1 MNNYTTLLNYIFGK
15 IPLQTLLSILY
26 LIPIMTCVGIV
37 SYVSYHTGEE
47 SVNELT
53 NKLMIS
59 TTERIQDYV
68 RIHLE
73 TPQRIVAMNRQ
84 GIENSYLDPENWE
97 AMRLHFFS
105 QLKIH
110 KEPTA
115 IYFGSINGTYMLA
128 AQDKTGI
135 ISPVNSYV
143 GGGLHPSYLGQRR
156 LYILDQQGKYVK
168 IIPEQTKPS
177 SYRNLL
183 WFKTAQNQNE
193 NQQTWTS
200 VYPYLYIPTA
210 KISAVSPVYRNNK
223 FIGVVGC
230 DLILDHIGLYLQKL
244 QFSPSGKLFII
255 ERSGDIIATSTNEK
269 PFIRIVKDNKT
280 GKNIKLIRLS
290 ATKSSN
296 PIISRTAKVLF
307 ERWGDLHKIRQATS
321 FEFNGSND
329 QRYFSH
335 IYPYQD
341 EYGLDWLIVAVLP
354 ESDFLDKIH
363 ANLNIT
369 LIFSAITLFIFVGLS
384 MVLAHWIIKP
394 IKHLNTAAKKLSK
407 DGFNSLDLDLDLKL
421 KLILNRRDEIGQL
434 GESFQTIAREL
445 ALSFIGIQTALQES
459 QDKFTKIFHSS
470 PDPILI
476 HQIINPNIHG
486 CILLDVN
493 PSFLLFSGYSELE
506 LIGYSFDNLPLIY
519 NHEQGLLLK
528 EQLKNQGYVRNL
540 EFDWLI
546 KSEEVKT
553 SLLSCEPIVIDNKD
567 CVISIIKDITD
578 RKKAEENLRQSEER
592 FRTAFEN
599 AGSGMALVSLNG
611 YFIRVNRALCEILGY
626 DSPDLLTK
634 NVTEIITGEELPKD
648 FDLAYQFLS
657 GQISNYQV
665 EKSCLHKSGKIIWV
679 LLNVSLLSDSNRNP
693 LYFIWQI
700 QDISERHEVEQLKN
714 EFVSVVSHE
723 VRTPLTAIKGALEI
737 LATGILVD
745 EPQEAEQ
752 MLKIAVSNSERL
764 LRLVNNILNLEMLD
778 SGKMR
783 LNLELCDIN
792 IMVKK
797 AMETVQPI
805 AQQKNMEI
813 SYSKLDVHNSKILAD
828 EETIIQVLTNLLSN
842 SVKFSHAGTKVEIY
856 TKMGDKEI
864 IIAVKDYGKGIP
876 PDKLETIFERFE
888 QVDVSDSRQ
897 KGGTGLGLAI
907 CKNIVEKHQGK
918 IWVESILDSGSTF
931 YFTLPL

>member
-1 MNNYTTLLNYIFGK
+1 MTINKIFGK
-15 IPLQTLLSILY
+15 ISLKILLSIFY
-26 LIPIMTCVGIV
+26 LIPIITSMGVVSDV
-37 SYVSYHTGEE
+37 SYRAGEE
-47 SVNELT
+47 SVNELS
-53 NKLMIS
+53 NRLMTS
-59 TTERIQDYV
+59 TTERVKD
-68 RIHLE
+68 HLNKYLQI
-73 TPQRIVAMNRQ
+73 PQRIVAINRQ
-84 GIENSYLDPENWE
+84 GIENSYLGPENWE
-97 AMRLHFFS
+97 ALRLYFFS
-105 QLKIH
+105 QLKLY
-110 KEPTA
+110 KTPAA
-115 IYFGSINGTYMLA
+115 IYFGGINGVYTVVG
-128 AQDKTGI
+128 QDQMGI
-135 ISPVNSYV
+135 ISPKNSYL
-143 GGGLHPSYLGQRR
+143 GGGTHPSHLGQRR
-156 LYILDQQGKYVK
+156 LYVLDQEGKYVK
-168 IIPEQTKPS
+168 IIPEQSKPFTPV
-177 SYRNLL
+177 NLP
-183 WFKTAQNQNE
+183 WFKTAQNQNK
-193 NQQTWTS
+193 QTWTS

-210 KISAVSPVYRNNK
+210 VISAFSPVYRNNK

-230 DLILDHIGLYLQKL
+230 DLALTHINLHLQKL
-244 QFSPSGKLFII
+244 QFSRSGKLFII
-255 ERSGDIIATSTNEK
+255 ERSGNIIATSTNEK
-269 PFIRIVKDNKT
+269 PFTRIISNNKKD
-280 GKNIKLIRLS
+280 KNIELTRLA

-296 PIISRTAKVLF
+296 PIVSRTAKVLF
-307 ERWGDLHKIRQATS
+307 ERWGDLHKIREATS
-321 FEFNGSND
+321 FEFNGSNN
-329 QRYFSH
+329 QRYFSY

-341 EYGLDWLIVAVLP
+341 EYGLDWLIVAVFP

-363 ANLNIT
+363 TNFHRT
-369 LIFSAITLFIFVGLS
+369 SIFLAITLLIFAGLS
-384 MVLAHWIIKP
+384 IVLTHWIIQP
-394 IKHLNTAAKKLSK
+394 IKDLNTAAKKLSK
-407 DGFNSLDLDLDLKL
+407 DGFDSSDLDLDLKL
-421 KLILNRRDEIGQL
+421 KSILNRRDEVGQL
-434 GESFQTIAREL
+434 GESFQAMAEEL
-445 ALSFIGIQTALQES
+445 ALSFIRVQTALQES
-459 QDKFTKIFHSS
+459 QDKFTKIFRSS
-470 PDPILI
+470 PDPIVI
-476 HQIINPNIHG
+476 TDRVQNIF
-486 CILLDVN
+486 LDVN
-493 PSFLLFSGYSELE
+493 PSFLYLTGYSELE
-506 LIGYSFDNLPLIY
+506 VI
-519 NHEQGLLLK
+519 NHSVESLCPPYDSEKLSLVREK
-528 EQLKNQGYVRNL
+528 LENQGYIHNL
-540 EFDWLI
+540 EFDWLTQ
-546 KSEEVKT
+546 SGEVKT
-553 SLLSCEPIVIDNKD
+553 SLVSSERVLISGRD
-567 CVISIIKDITD
+567 CVISVCKDITD

-648 FDLAYQFLS
+648 FDLAYQFIS
-657 GQISNYQV
+657 GQITNYQV

-679 LLNVSLLSDSNRNP
+679 LLNVSLLSDVNGKA
-693 LYFIWQI
+693 LHFIWQI

-931 YFTLPL
+931 YFTLPQQ

>member
-1 MNNYTTLLNYIFGK
+1 M
-15 IPLQTLLSILY
+15 
-26 LIPIMTCVGIV
+26 M
-37 SYVSYHTGEE
+37 
-47 SVNELT
+47 
-53 NKLMIS
+53 S
-59 TTERIQDYV
+59 TTKRIEDHL
-68 RIHLE
+68 RTHLE
-73 TPQRIVAMNRQ
+73 TPQIIVGINRD
-84 GIENSYLDPENWE
+84 GIKNSYLNPDNWE
-97 AMRLHFFS
+97 ALRLYFFN
-105 QLKIH
+105 QLKVN

-115 IYFGSINGTYMLA
+115 IYFGGVNGTYMFASL
-128 AQDKTGI
+128 DKMGI
-135 ISPVNSYV
+135 ISPANSYL
-143 GGGLHPSYLGQRR
+143 GGGLHPSYGGQRR
-156 LYILDQQGKYVK
+156 FYILDQQGKYVK
-168 IIPEQTKPS
+168 IIPEQTKTS
-177 SYRNLL
+177 SYINLL
-183 WFKTAQNQNE
+183 WFKTAQNQKR
-193 NQQTWTS
+193 QTWTS
-200 VYPYLYIPTA
+200 VDTYLYIPTA
-210 KISAVSPVYRNNK
+210 KISAVSPVYRHNK

-269 PFIRIVKDNKT
+269 PFIEIVKDKKT
-280 GKNIKLIRLS
+280 GKNKKLIRLS
-290 ATKSSN
+290 VTKSSN
-296 PIISRTAKVLF
+296 PIISKTAKVLF
-307 ERWGDLHKIRQATS
+307 QRWGNLHKIREATS
-321 FEFNGSND
+321 FEFNGSSN

-341 EYGLDWLIVAVLP
+341 QYGLDWLIVAVLP

-363 ANLNIT
+363 TNLNIT
-369 LIFSAITLFIFVGLS
+369 LIFSAITLLIFVGLS
-384 MVLAHWIIKP
+384 MVLDHWIIQP
-394 IKHLNTAAKKLSK
+394 IRDLHTAAKKLSEHRF
-407 DGFNSLDLDLDLKL
+407 DSLDLDWDLKL
-421 KLILNRRDEIGQL
+421 KSILNRRDEIGQL
-434 GESFQTIAREL
+434 GDSFQSMAEDL
-445 ALSFIGIQTALQES
+445 ALSFTRIKTALKES
-459 QDKFTKIFHSS
+459 QDKFEKIFHSS

-476 HQIINPNIHG
+476 HQIINQNIQG
-486 CILLDVN
+486 CVLLDVN
-493 PSFLLFSGYSELE
+493 ASFLNFTGYSEVE
-506 LIGYSFDNLPLIY
+506 LIGYSFDNLSLIS
-519 NHEQGLLLK
+519 NPEQGLLLK

-540 EFDWLI
+540 EFDWLT
-546 KSEEVKT
+546 KSGEVKT
-553 SLLSCEPIVIDNKD
+553 SLVSCESIVIDTKN

-599 AGSGMALVSLNG
+599 VGSGMALVSLNG
-611 YFIRVNRALCEILGY
+611 YFISVNRALCQMLGY
-626 DSPDLLTK
+626 DSRDLLTK
-634 NVTEIITGEELPKD
+634 NVTELITGEELPKD
-648 FDLAYQFLS
+648 FDLAHQFLS

-679 LLNVSLLSDSNRNP
+679 LLNVSLLFDINRNP
-693 LYFIWQI
+693 LHFIWQI

-764 LRLVNNILNLEMLD
+764 LCLVNNILNLEMLD

-792 IMVKK
+792 IMVKQ
-797 AMETVQPI
+797 AMETVRLI
-805 AQQKNMEI
+805 AQQKSIKI
-813 SYSKLDVHNSKILAD
+813 SYSALDVPNTEILAD

-856 TKMGDKEI
+856 ATMGDKEI
-864 IIAVKDYGKGIP
+864 IVAVKDYGKGIP

-907 CKNIVEKHQGK
+907 CKNIVQKHQGR
-918 IWVESILDSGSTF
+918 IWVESILGSGSTF

>member
-1 MNNYTTLLNYIFGK
+1 MNAVYQGTMAINKIFGK
-15 IPLQTLLSILY
+15 IPLKILLSIFY
-26 LIPIMTCVGIV
+26 IIPIITCVGVV
-37 SYVSYHTGEE
+37 SYVSYRDIEE
-47 SVNELT
+47 SAHELA
-53 NKLMIS
+53 NNLMTS
-59 TTERIQDYV
+59 TTERVKD
-68 RIHLE
+68 HLNKYLQI
-73 TPQRIVAMNRQ
+73 PQIIVAINRQ

-97 AMRLHFFS
+97 ALRLYFFS
-105 QLKIH
+105 QLKLY
-110 KEPTA
+110 KTPAA
-115 IYFGSINGTYMLA
+115 IYFGGINGVYTVA
-128 AQDKTGI
+128 GQDQMGI
-135 ISPVNSYV
+135 ISPKNSYL
-143 GGGLHPSYLGQRR
+143 GGGTHPSHLGQRR
-156 LYILDQQGKYVK
+156 LYILDQEGKYVK
-168 IIPEQTKPS
+168 IIPEQTKPFKPI
-177 SYRNLL
+177 NLP
-183 WFKTAQNQNE
+183 WFKTAQDQNK
-193 NQQTWTS
+193 QTWTS
-200 VYPYLYIPTA
+200 VYPYLHIPTA
-210 KISAVSPVYRNNK
+210 AISAFSPVYRNNK

-244 QFSPSGKLFII
+244 QFSRSGKLFII

-269 PFIRIVKDNKT
+269 PFIGIVKDNKA

-290 ATKSSN
+290 AIKSSN
-296 PIISRTAKVLF
+296 LIISRTAKVLF

-363 ANLNIT
+363 ANLNRT
-369 LIFSAITLFIFVGLS
+369 LIFSAITLFIFVILS

-394 IKHLNTAAKKLSK
+394 IKDLNTAAKKLSK
-407 DGFNSLDLDLDLKL
+407 DRFDSLDLDLDLKL
-421 KLILNRRDEIGQL
+421 KSILNRRDEVGQL
-434 GESFQTIAREL
+434 GRSFQAMAREL
-445 ALSFIGIQTALQES
+445 ALSFMRIQTALQES
-459 QDKFTKIFHSS
+459 QDKFTKIFRSS
-470 PDPILI
+470 PDPIVI
-476 HQIINPNIHG
+476 TDRVQNIF
-486 CILLDVN
+486 LDVN
-493 PSFLLFSGYSELE
+493 PSFLNLTGYSELE
-506 LIGYSFDNLPLIY
+506 VI
-519 NHEQGLLLK
+519 NHSVESLCPTYDSEKLSLVREK
-528 EQLKNQGYVRNL
+528 LENQGYIHNL
-540 EFDWLI
+540 EFDWVTQ
-546 KSEEVKT
+546 SGEVKT
-553 SLLSCEPIVIDNKD
+553 SLVSSERVLLSGRD
-567 CVISIIKDITD
+567 CVISVCKDITD
-578 RKKAEENLRQSEER
+578 RKKTEENLRQSEER

-626 DSPDLLTK
+626 DSSDLLTK
-634 NVTEIITGEELPKD
+634 KVTEIITGEELPKD
-648 FDLAYQFLS
+648 FDLAHQFLS
-657 GQISNYQV
+657 GQITNYQI

-679 LLNVSLLSDSNRNP
+679 LLNISLLCDINSNP

-792 IMVKK
+792 IMVKQ

-805 AQQKNMEI
+805 AQQKSMEI
-813 SYSKLDVHNSKILAD
+813 SYSTLDVHNSKILAD

-842 SVKFSHAGTKVEIY
+842 SIKFSHAGTKVNIY
-856 TKMGDKEI
+856 ATMGNKEI

-876 PDKLETIFERFE
+876 ADKLETIFERFQ
-888 QVDVSDSRQ
+888 QVDVSDARQ

-931 YFTLPL
+931 YFTLPQQ

>member
-1 MNNYTTLLNYIFGK
+1 MIISKIFGK
-15 IPLQTLLSILY
+15 IPLKILLSIFY
-26 LIPIMTCVGIV
+26 LIPIITSVAVV
-37 SYVSYHTGEE
+37 SYVSYRTGEE

-53 NKLMIS
+53 NKLMTS
-59 TTERIQDYV
+59 TTERV
-68 RIHLE
+68 RDHLNKYLQI
-73 TPQRIVAMNRQ
+73 PQRIVTINRQ
-84 GIENSYLDPENWE
+84 GIENSYLIPENWE
-97 AMRLHFFS
+97 ALRLYFFS
-105 QLKIH
+105 QLKVY
-110 KEPTA
+110 KTPAA
-115 IYFGSINGTYMLA
+115 IYFGGANGTYIVS
-128 AQDKTGI
+128 AQDEMGI
-135 ISPVNSYV
+135 ISPKNSYL
-143 GGGLHPSYLGQRR
+143 GGGTHPSHLGQRR
-156 LYILDQQGKYVK
+156 VYIVNEQGKYVK
-168 IIPEQTKPS
+168 IIPGQTKPFTPI
-177 SYRNLL
+177 NLP
-183 WFKTAQNQNE
+183 WFKTALNQNK
-193 NQQTWTS
+193 QTWTPI
-200 VYPYLYIPTA
+200 YPYLYIPTA
-210 KISAVSPVYRNNK
+210 IISAFSPVYRNNK

-230 DLILDHIGLYLQKL
+230 DLALTHVSLHLQKL

-269 PFIRIVKDNKT
+269 PFIKIIKNNKT
-280 GKNIKLIRLS
+280 DRNIQLTRLA

-296 PIISRTAKVLF
+296 PIISKTAKVLF
-307 ERWGDLHKIRQATS
+307 QRWGDLHKIREATS
-321 FEFNGSND
+321 FEFNGSNN
-329 QRYFSH
+329 QRYFSY

-363 ANLNIT
+363 ANFHRT
-369 LIFSAITLFIFVGLS
+369 SIFSAITLFIFVGLT
-384 MVLAHWIIKP
+384 MVLAHWIIQP
-394 IKHLNTAAKKLSK
+394 IKDLNTAAKKLSK
-407 DGFNSLDLDLDLKL
+407 DRLDSLDLDLDLKL
-421 KLILNRRDEIGQL
+421 KSILNRRDEIGQL
-434 GESFQTIAREL
+434 GESFQSMSEDL
-445 ALSFIGIQTALQES
+445 ALSFARIKTALKES
-459 QDKFTKIFHSS
+459 QDKFAKIFHSS

-476 HQIINPNIHG
+476 HQIINQNIQG
-486 CILLDVN
+486 CVLLDVN
-493 PSFLLFSGYSELE
+493 ASFLNFTGYSEVE
-506 LIGYSFDNLPLIY
+506 LIGYSFDNLSLVSNP
-519 NHEQGLLLK
+519 EQELLLK

-540 EFDWLI
+540 EFDWLT
-546 KSEEVKT
+546 KSGEVKT
-553 SLLSCEPIVIDNKD
+553 SLVSCESIVIDNKNS
-567 CVISIIKDITD
+567 VISIIKDITD

-611 YFIRVNRALCEILGY
+611 YFIRVNRALCQMLGY
-626 DSPDLLTK
+626 DSRDLLTK
-634 NVTEIITGEELPKD
+634 NVTELITGEELPKD

-657 GQISNYQV
+657 GQITNYQV

-679 LLNVSLLSDSNRNP
+679 LLNVSLLCDVNGNP
-693 LYFIWQI
+693 LHFIWQI

-792 IMVKK
+792 IMVKQ

-805 AQQKNMEI
+805 AQQNSIEI
-813 SYSKLDVHNSKILAD
+813 SYSALDVPNTKILAD

-856 TKMGDKEI
+856 VTMGDKEI
-864 IIAVKDYGKGIP
+864 IVAVKDYGKGIP

-907 CKNIVEKHQGK
+907 CKNIVQKHQGK

-931 YFTLPL
+931 YFTLPQQ

>member
-1 MNNYTTLLNYIFGK
+1 MNKYTTTLNHIFGK
-15 IPLQTLLSILY
+15 IPLKTLLSILY
-26 LIPIMTCVGIV
+26 LIPTITCVGIV

-47 SVNELT
+47 SVNDLT
-53 NKLMIS
+53 NKLMMS
-59 TTERIQDYV
+59 TTERTQDYI
-68 RIHLE
+68 RTHLE
-73 TPQRIVAMNRQ
+73 TPQTIVAINRQ

-97 AMRLHFFS
+97 ELRLYFFN
-105 QLKIH
+105 QIKVY
-110 KEPTA
+110 KTPAA
-115 IYFGSINGTYMLA
+115 IYFGSINRTYIVSG
-128 AQDKTGI
+128 QDEMGI
-135 ISPVNSYV
+135 ISAKNSYLSGV
-143 GGGLHPSYLGQRR
+143 THPSYLDLGQRR
-156 LYILDQQGKYVK
+156 LYIVDEQGKYIK
-168 IIPEQTKPS
+168 IIPEQTKPFIPI
-177 SYRNLL
+177 NLP
-183 WFKTAQNQNE
+183 WFKTAQNQNK
-193 NQQTWTS
+193 QTWTS
-200 VYPYLYIPTA
+200 VYPYFYIPTA
-210 KISAVSPVYRNNK
+210 AISAFSPVYRNNK

-269 PFIRIVKDNKT
+269 PFVGIVKDNKT

-296 PIISRTAKVLF
+296 PIISKTAKVLF
-307 ERWGDLHKIRQATS
+307 QRWGDLHKIREATS
-321 FEFNGSND
+321 FEFNGSNN

-363 ANLNIT
+363 ANFHRT
-369 LIFSAITLFIFVGLS
+369 SIFSAITLFIFVGLT
-384 MVLAHWIIKP
+384 MVLAHWIIQP
-394 IKHLNTAAKKLSK
+394 IKDLNTAAKKLSK
-407 DGFNSLDLDLDLKL
+407 DRLDSLDLDLDLKL
-421 KLILNRRDEIGQL
+421 KSILNRRDEIGQL
-434 GESFQTIAREL
+434 GESFQSMAREL
-445 ALSFIGIQTALQES
+445 AVSFIRFQTALQES
-459 QDKFTKIFHSS
+459 QDKFTKIFRSS
-470 PDPILI
+470 PDPIVI
-476 HQIINPNIHG
+476 TDRVQNIF
-486 CILLDVN
+486 LDVN
-493 PSFLLFSGYSELE
+493 PSFLHLIGYSELE
-506 LIGYSFDNLPLIY
+506 VINHIVESLCLPCDS
-519 NHEQGLLLK
+519 EKLLLVRK
-528 EQLKNQGYVRNL
+528 KLENQGHIHNL
-540 EFDWLI
+540 EFDWLT
-546 KSEEVKT
+546 KSGEVKT
-553 SLLSCEPIVIDNKD
+553 SLVSSERILLSGRD
-567 CVISIIKDITD
+567 CVISVCKDITD

-611 YFIRVNRALCEILGY
+611 YFIRVNRALCQMLGY
-626 DSPDLLTK
+626 NSRDLLTK
-634 NVTEIITGEELPKD
+634 NVTELITGEELPKD
-648 FDLAYQFLS
+648 FDLAHQFLS

-679 LLNVSLLSDSNRNP
+679 LLNVSLLFDVNRNP

-783 LNLELCDIN
+783 LNLKLCDIN
-792 IMVKK
+792 IMVKQ
-797 AMETVQPI
+797 AMETVRPI
-805 AQQKNMEI
+805 AQQNSIEI
-813 SYSKLDVHNSKILAD
+813 SYNTLDVPNTEILAD
-828 EETIIQVLTNLLSN
+828 EETIVQVLTNLLSN
-842 SVKFSHAGTKVEIY
+842 SIKFSHSGNKVEIY
-856 TKMGDKEI
+856 ATVSNKEI
-864 IIAVKDYGKGIP
+864 IVAVKDYGKGVP
-876 PDKLETIFERFE
+876 PHKLETIFERFE

-918 IWVESILDSGSTF
+918 IWVESILGSGSTF